1 MGSDHSRVVERD
13 EEGLPTGRLD
23 LEGAQIRLAH
33 SLAFFI
39 GTAYGSTDTAE
50 RVAQTV
56 RAMHHTVKG
65 VRPDGLAY
73 DADDPDWLRW
83 NYATVVWGIATA
95 HQMYH
100 PIPLRDID
108 HYYGEF
114 VRVGHALGGT
124 DLPATK
130 AETLD
135 CLRSYLPRLA
145 LTHGAA
151 LATGAALMSNP
162 DVPQAA
168 KFFDW
173 AIRDAMP
180 DWAAEM
186 VMYQPPHPVERAA
199 RRAATWAALNG
210 TQAAMGP
217 LPEFR
222 QARRRVAGGTACAHT
237 ETTHVPGSDPYR
249 ERDVV
254 EQTLAT

>member
-1 MGSDHSRVVERD
+1 VVERD
-13 EEGLPTGRLD
+13 GDGLPTGRLD
-23 LEGAQIRLAH
+23 AEGAQVRLAH

-39 GTAYGSTDTAE
+39 GTAYGSTQTAE
-50 RVAQTV
+50 KVAQTV

-100 PIPLRDID
+100 PVPLRDID
-108 HYYGEF
+108 RYYGEF

-124 DLPATK
+124 DLPTTK

-186 VMYQPPHPVERAA
+186 VMYRPPHPVERAA
-199 RRAATWAALNG
+199 RRAATWAAING

-222 QARRRVAGGTACAHT
+222 QAQRRVSGGTVCEHT
-237 ETTHVPGSDPYR
+237 EPTYVPGTDEYR
-249 ERDVV
+249 DREVV
-254 EQTLAT
+254 EQTLAK

>member
-1 MGSDHSRVVERD
+1 
-13 EEGLPTGRLD
+13 
-23 LEGAQIRLAH
+23 
-33 SLAFFI
+33 
-39 GTAYGSTDTAE
+39 
-50 RVAQTV
+50 VAATV
-56 RAMHHTVKG
+56 RAMHHTIKG
-65 VRPDGLAY
+65 VRPDGLPY
-73 DADDPDWLRW
+73 DADDADWLRW

-100 PIPLRDID
+100 PAPLSDID
-108 HYYGEF
+108 TYYAEF

-130 AETLD
+130 AQTLD

-151 LATGAALMSNP
+151 IATGSALLGNP
-162 DVPQAA
+162 DVPQAV

-186 VMYQPPHPVERAA
+186 VMYSPPHPVERAA
-199 RRAATWAALNG
+199 RRAATWAAING

-217 LPEFR
+217 LPELR
-222 QARRRVAGGTACAHT
+222 QARRRVSGGTVCDHT
-237 ETTHVPGSDPYR
+237 EPSYVAGSDPV
-249 ERDVV
+249 RDRDAV
-254 EQTLAT
+254 EQML